1 MYEVAKVANVVRVS
15 HVNFHCNRLTT
26 VQDIQDYVSL
36 LLGGGT
42 RCMVIAVDRRSVCT
56 RIKLDS

>member
-36 LLGGGT
+36 LFFGGGD
-42 RCMVIAVDRRSVCT
+42 IIDEASG
-56 RIKLDS
+56 KLGCVHV